1 MTQPEEQV
9 EQIEMQTLLVYL
21 KTLADQTRL
30 RLIGLLATQQRSVD
44 ELAALL
50 DLRASTVSW
59 HLAKLK
65 EIELVEMRAE
75 GNTHLYRLNGKG
87 LGKINRLLGAP
98 ERMALLVDA
107 DMDAWER
114 KVLADFFENGRLK
127 TIPAQEKKKLVIL
140 TWLADRFAWGRR
152 YSEREVNE
160 LIVRYH
166 PDTASL
172 RRHLVGYR
180 FMEREHGIYW
190 RTHRDTPAREE
201 LVALAATLDGARHYT
216 EDEINAWLR
225 ERRPDHATDALR
237 RDLLAA
243 GLVATSGGMYWR
255 TEVAAS
261 AVSREAD

>member
-1 MTQPEEQV
+1 MTQPEEP
-9 EQIEMQTLLVYL
+9 IEMRTLLGYL

-65 EIELVEMRAE
+65 EIDLVEMRAE
-75 GNTHLYRLNGKG
+75 GNSHLYRLNGKG
-87 LGKINRLLGAP
+87 LGKINRLLGSP
-98 ERMALLVDA
+98 ERIALLVDA
-107 DMDAWER
+107 DTDAWER

-140 TWLADRFAWGRR
+140 TWLADRFEWGRN

-160 LIVRYH
+160 LIARYH

-172 RRHLVGYR
+172 RRYLVGYR
-180 FMEREHGIYW
+180 FMEREHGTYW
-190 RTHRDTPAREE
+190 RTRRDTPAREE
-201 LVALAATLDGARHYT
+201 LDTLVSALDGARHYS
-216 EDEINAWLR
+216 EAEINAWLR
-225 ERRPDHATDALR
+225 ERRPDHAADALR

-243 GLVATSGGMYWR
+243 GLVATSAGLYWR
-255 TEVAAS
+255 TE
-261 AVSREAD
+261 REAAAGAGEVS

>member
-1 MTQPEEQV
+1 MTQPE

-65 EIELVEMRAE
+65 EIDLVEMRAE
-75 GNTHLYRLNGKG
+75 GNSHLYRLNGKG
-87 LGKINRLLGAP
+87 LGKINRLLGSP

-140 TWLADRFAWGRR
+140 TWLADRFTWGRT

-160 LIVRYH
+160 LIQRYH

-172 RRHLVGYR
+172 RRYLVGYR
-180 FMEREHGIYW
+180 FMEREHGTYW
-190 RTHRDTPAREE
+190 RTHRETPAHEE
-201 LVALAATLDGARHYT
+201 LVALAAALDGTRRYT

-237 RDLLAA
+237 RDLLGA
-243 GLVATSGGMYWR
+243 GLVATSGGRYWR
-255 TEVAAS
+255 TEAATS
-261 AVSREAD
+261 DALAVSEGAD

>member
-1 MTQPEEQV
+1 MTQPD
-9 EQIEMQTLLVYL
+9 EQIEMRTLLVYL

-65 EIELVEMRAE
+65 EIDLVEMRVE
-75 GNTHLYRLNGKG
+75 GNSHLYRLNGKG
-87 LGKINRLLGAP
+87 LGKINRLLGSP
-98 ERMALLVDA
+98 ERIALLVDA

-140 TWLADRFAWGRR
+140 TWLADRFAWGHT
-152 YSEREVNE
+152 YTEREVNE
-160 LIVRYH
+160 LIARYH

-172 RRHLVGYR
+172 RRYLVGYR
-180 FMEREHGIYW
+180 FMEREHGTYW
-190 RTHRDTPAREE
+190 RTHRETPALEE
-201 LVALAATLDGARHYT
+201 LVALAAALDGARRYS

-225 ERRPDHATDALR
+225 ECRPDHAADALR

-243 GLVATSGGMYWR
+243 GLVATSGGRYWR
-255 TEVAAS
+255 LE
-261 AVSREAD
+261 REASDVPGEAS

>member
-1 MTQPEEQV
+1 MTLPE

-30 RLIGLLATQQRSVD
+30 RLVGLLATQQRSVD

-75 GNTHLYRLNGKG
+75 GNSHLYWLNGKG
-87 LGKINRLLGAP
+87 LGKINRLLGSP
-98 ERMALLVDA
+98 ERIALLVDA
-107 DMDAWER
+107 DMDVWER

-127 TIPAQEKKKLVIL
+127 AIPAQEKKKLVIM
-140 TWLADRFAWGRR
+140 TWLADRFEWGRR

-160 LIVRYH
+160 LIARYH

-172 RRHLVGYR
+172 RRYLVGYR
-180 FMEREHGIYW
+180 FMEREHGMYW
-190 RTHRDTPAREE
+190 RTRRDTPAREE
-201 LVALAATLDGARHYT
+201 LVALAGALNGSRRYT

-225 ERRPDHATDALR
+225 ERRPDHATEALR

-255 TEVAAS
+255 TEAATP
-261 AVSREAD
+261 AGTGEVS